1 MYYFLYIFLNDF
13 LILAGNLFAAQP
25 QQQNSGTSLFGQPNQ
40 SVPTNQQPSLFGGSN
55 SMGMGNQGNMPAPAL
70 FGSIQPAS
78 NAFSGF
84 GVQNQQQPAQQ
95 SSLFGGSQMNS
106 GAGFLA
112 GQNPNQGTSIFG
124 SKYYKQNLLNLLI
137 SLINFTFIF

>member
-1 MYYFLYIFLNDF
+1 
-13 LILAGNLFAAQP
+13 
-25 QQQNSGTSLFGQPNQ
+25 
-40 SVPTNQQPSLFGGSN
+40 
-55 SMGMGNQGNMPAPAL
+55 MGMGNQGNMPAPAI
-70 FGSIQPAS
+70 FGSIQPSS
-78 NAFSGF
+78 NAFSVF